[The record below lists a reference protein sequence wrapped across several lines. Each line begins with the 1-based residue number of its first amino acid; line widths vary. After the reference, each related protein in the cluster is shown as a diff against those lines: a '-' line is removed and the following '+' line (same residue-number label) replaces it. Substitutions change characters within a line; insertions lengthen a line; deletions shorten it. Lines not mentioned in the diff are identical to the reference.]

1 MSRDDNPIPHL
12 SRTPWHPW
20 GWDPLGVHVVSE
32 DEIHAAL
39 WAEGAERV
47 ELCIFE
53 EATGHHTGPAIEHR
67 IELPDRV
74 HHVFHG
80 RITGV
85 RPGMRYG
92 FRVHGPWDPRHGKR
106 WNANKLLLDPY
117 ARAIDGEFSLDP
129 AIFDHVPGQTDVMSD
144 LDSAGVVPHSVVV
157 DDRFDWGT
165 DRLPQVPWQDT
176 VIYETHVRGL
186 TMTHPELP
194 EDVRGTYAALAHPA
208 IIEHL
213 ISMGITTVELLP
225 VHHFVSELHLLRGG
239 LSNYWGYNSIGFF
252 APHARYSAS
261 GSTGGQV
268 QEFKEMVKALH
279 AAGLEV
285 VIDVVYNHTA
295 EGGVDGPA
303 LCFRGI
309 GNDDYYYLTDE
320 GRTYVD
326 YTGCGNS
333 LDASHPHVLQLILDS
348 LRYWANEMHVDGFRF
363 DLTST
368 LARSLHDVD
377 MLGNFMTA
385 ISQDPVLR
393 RLKLIAEPWDV
404 GPGGYQV
411 GGFPV
416 LWAEWNDRFRDTV
429 RSFWRGTA
437 GIGDLGW
444 RLTGSAD
451 LYAPEGRRPFSSIN
465 FVTAHDGFTLRDLV
479 SYEHKHNG
487 ANGEDNRDG
496 TDNNISDNY
505 GHEGPT
511 DDERINSI
519 RDRQVRNMLT
529 TCVLASGVPM
539 VSGGDEIGRTQ
550 RGNNNAYCQDNEI
563 SWYNWDLSAREI
575 ALRDFT
581 RTLLE
586 LRRRNPAFRRRHFYI
601 ESADDDTGVS
611 DVLWWHP
618 DGRQLHHGDWND
630 PGQRSLPMVVANPA
644 DEPSEVANR
653 TFCIVMNAHDHP
665 VEFHLPEAFD
675 HFGIVLHTCET
686 TPDTKQRLVLMPARS
701 TVVLQT
707 PEDA

>member
-1 MSRDDNPIPHL
+1 
-12 SRTPWHPW
+12 
-20 GWDPLGVHVVSE
+20 VHVVSD
-32 DEIHAAL
+32 DEVHAAL

-53 EATGHHTGPAIEHR
+53 EPPGDHDAPAIEHR

-85 RPGMRYG
+85 RPGMHYG
-92 FRVHGPWDPRHGKR
+92 FRVHGPWDPQHGKR
-106 WNANKLLLDPY
+106 WNPNKLLLDPY
-117 ARAIDGEFSLDP
+117 ARAIDGEFGLDP
-129 AIFDHVPGQTDVMSD
+129 AIFDHVPGQTDVMSE
-144 LDSAGVVPHSVVV
+144 LDSAGVVPRSVVV
-157 DDRFDWGT
+157 DDRFDWGS

-176 VIYETHVRGL
+176 IIYETHVRGL
-186 TMTHPELP
+186 TMRHPALP

-213 ISMGITTVELLP
+213 VAMGITTVELLP
-225 VHHFVSELHLLRGG
+225 VHHFVSEIHLLSGG

-252 APHARYSAS
+252 APHARYAAS
-261 GSTGGQV
+261 NSTGGQV
-268 QEFKEMVKALH
+268 REFKEMVKGLH

-295 EGGVDGPA
+295 EGGIDGPS

-385 ISQDPVLR
+385 IQQDPVLR

-404 GPGGYQV
+404 GPDGYQV

-429 RSFWRGTA
+429 RSFWRGTT
-437 GIGDLGW
+437 GITDLGW
-444 RLTGSAD
+444 RLSGSAD

-479 SYEHKHNG
+479 SYEHKHNE

-496 TDNNISDNY
+496 TNNNISDNY

-511 DDERINSI
+511 DDEHINAI

-539 VSGGDEIGRTQ
+539 ISGGDEIGRTQ
-550 RGNNNAYCQDNEI
+550 WGNNNAYCQDNEI
-563 SWYNWDLSAREI
+563 SWYDWGLGDSEI

-586 LRRRNPAFRRRHFYI
+586 LRRRNPAFRRRHFFT
-601 ESADDDTGVS
+601 ESTDHDPAVS
-611 DVLWWHP
+611 DVMWWHP
-618 DGRQLHHGDWND
+618 SGRRLAPEDWND
-630 PGQRSLPMVVANPA
+630 PEQRSLGMVVSNPP
-644 DEPSEVANR
+644 DEQSEDPHR
-653 TFCIVMNAHDHP
+653 TFCITMNAYDHP
-665 VEFHLPEAFD
+665 IEFHLPEAFEQS
-675 HFGIVLHTCET
+675 GIVLHTCESI
-686 TPDTKQRLVLMPARS
+686 PNMNQHRILLPARS

-707 PEDA
+707 PADA